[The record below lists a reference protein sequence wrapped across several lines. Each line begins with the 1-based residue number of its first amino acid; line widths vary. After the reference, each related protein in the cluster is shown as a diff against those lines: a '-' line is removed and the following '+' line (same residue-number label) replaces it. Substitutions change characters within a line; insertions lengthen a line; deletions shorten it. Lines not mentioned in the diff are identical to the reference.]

1 MDTLNNAGRAPK
13 HGLGWIVRKVASNLA
28 LAFAIFVVVT
38 PALFVMLWMLSLAFK
53 NEIDNIAYPPIWI
66 PNPPTLANYR
76 QVFERSPFGL
86 YTINSII
93 VSGSA
98 TLVGLLVGVPAAYG
112 IAKGKALGMGMLIM
126 LARITPGLSYLIPLF
141 TLFRFLRLTGTLAPV
156 AIAHLVIT
164 IPMIVWVMI
173 SYFEDMHPELEE
185 AALVDGASI
194 WQAFARVSMPLAMPG
209 IAVAAILAFIQ
220 SWNNFIFA
228 VVLAGRETRTLPVA
242 VFNSMTYEQLS
253 WGPLAAAALIVTLP
267 TLLLTILVQR
277 NIVTGLAA
285 GAVKG

>member
-1 MDTLNNAGRAPK
+1 MDAIRNAAVVTLYLRKLAGK
-13 HGLGWIVRKVASNLA
+13 LA
-28 LAFAIFVVVT
+28 LIFAVFMVIS

-53 NEIDNIAYPPIWI
+53 NEIDNIAHPPVWI
-66 PNPPTLANYR
+66 PNPPTLANYQ
-76 QVFERSPFGL
+76 QVFERSPFGR
-86 YTINSII
+86 YTVNSII

-98 TLVGLLVGVPAAYG
+98 TLIGLVLGVPAAYG
-112 IAKGKALGMGMLIM
+112 IAKGKAMSIGMLIM
-126 LARITPGLSYLIPLF
+126 LARITPGLSFLIPLF
-141 TLFRFLRLTGTLAPV
+141 TLFGFLKLTGTLMPV

-173 SYFEDMHPELEE
+173 SYFEDIHPELEE
-185 AALVDGASI
+185 AALVDGCSI
-194 WQAFARVSMPLAMPG
+194 WRAFLSVSMPLARPG

-220 SWNNFIFA
+220 SWNNFIFGA
-228 VVLAGRETRTLPVA
+228 VLAGRETRTLPVA

-267 TLLLTILVQR
+267 TLLLTIFVQR
-277 NIVTGLAA
+277 DIVTGLAA

>member
-1 MDTLNNAGRAPK
+1 MDAMTNNGAWDLR
-13 HGLGWIVRKVASNLA
+13 LRKLTNKAA
-28 LAFAIFVVVT
+28 LVFAVFVVIS

-66 PNPPTLANYR
+66 PNPPTLANYW

-86 YTINSII
+86 YTVNSII

-98 TLVGLLVGVPAAYG
+98 TLIGLVLGVPAAYG
-112 IAKGKALGMGMLIM
+112 IAKGKAMSMGMLIM

-141 TLFRFLRLTGTLAPV
+141 TLFRFLKLTGTLVPV
-156 AIAHLVIT
+156 AITHMVIT

-173 SYFEDMHPELEE
+173 SFFEDIHPELEE
-185 AALVDGASI
+185 AALVDGCSI
-194 WQAFARVSMPLAMPG
+194 WRAFVSVSLPLARPG

-220 SWNNFIFA
+220 SWNNFIFGA
-228 VVLAGRETRTLPVA
+228 VLAGRETRTLPVA

-267 TLLLTILVQR
+267 TLLLTIFVQSD
-277 NIVTGLAA
+277 IVTGLAA

>member
-1 MDTLNNAGRAPK
+1 MD
-13 HGLGWIVRKVASNLA
+13 KVTQRRSLRSRLRRLASNVA
-28 LAFAIFVVVT
+28 LLFAMFVVIT

-53 NEIDNIAYPPIWI
+53 TEIDNIAYPPVWI
-66 PNPPTLANYR
+66 PNPPTLANYQ
-76 QVFERSPFGL
+76 QVFERGINMGL
-86 YTINSII
+86 
-93 VSGSA
+93 A
-98 TLVGLLVGVPAAYG
+98 TAAYG

-156 AIAHLVIT
+156 AITHLVIT
-164 IPMIVWVMI
+164 IPMVVWVMI
-173 SYFEDMHPELEE
+173 SFFEDMHPELEE
-185 AALVDGASI
+185 AALVDGCTI
-194 WQAFARVSMPLAMPG
+194 WHAFVSVSLPLARPG

-267 TLLLTILVQR
+267 SLLLTIFVQR
-277 NIVTGLAA
+277 DIVTGLAA

>member
-1 MDTLNNAGRAPK
+1 MDTITHTGAL
-13 HGLGWIVRKVASNLA
+13 GLRLRKLANRLA
-28 LAFAIFVVVT
+28 LAFALLVVVS

-53 NEIDNIAYPPIWI
+53 NEIDTIASPPVWI
-66 PNPPTLANYR
+66 PNPPTWANFR
-76 QVFERSPFGL
+76 TVFERSPFAR
-86 YTINSII
+86 YTLNSVI

-98 TLVGLLVGVPAAYG
+98 TLIGLLLGVPAAYG
-112 IAKGKALGMGMLIM
+112 IAKGKAMSMGMLIM
-126 LARITPGLSYLIPLF
+126 VARITPGLSFLLPLF
-141 TLFRFLRLTGTLAPV
+141 MLFRFLKLTGTLVPV

-173 SYFEDMHPELEE
+173 SYFEDIHPELEE
-185 AALVDGASI
+185 AALVDGCTI
-194 WQAFARVSMPLAMPG
+194 WRAFASVSLPLARPG

-220 SWNNFIFA
+220 SWNNFIFGA
-228 VVLAGRETRTLPVA
+228 VLAGRETRTLPVA

-267 TLLLTILVQR
+267 TLLLTIFVQR
-277 NIVTGLAA
+277 DIVTGLAA

>member
-1 MDTLNNAGRAPK
+1 MDTMTNKWVAYPRL
-13 HGLGWIVRKVASNLA
+13 RKIASRLA
-28 LAFAIFVVVT
+28 LVFALFVVVS
-38 PALFVMLWMLSLAFK
+38 PALFVMLWMVSLAFK
-53 NEIDNIAYPPIWI
+53 NEIDNIAYPPVFI
-66 PNPPTLANYR
+66 PDPPTWANFR
-76 QVFERSPFGL
+76 TVFERSPFAR
-86 YTINSII
+86 YTVNSVI

-98 TLVGLLVGVPAAYG
+98 TLIGMLVGVPAAYG
-112 IAKGKALGMGMLIM
+112 IAKGKAMSIGMLIM

-141 TLFRFLRLTGTLAPV
+141 TLFRLFRLTGTLVPV
-156 AIAHLVIT
+156 AITHLVIT
-164 IPMIVWVMI
+164 VPMIVWVMI

-185 AALVDGASI
+185 AALVDGCTI
-194 WQAFARVSMPLAMPG
+194 WRAFVSVSMPLARPG

-228 VVLAGRETRTLPVA
+228 AVLAGRETRTLPVA

-267 TLLLTILVQR
+267 TLLLTVFVQR
-277 NIVTGLAA
+277 DIVTGLAA

>member
-1 MDTLNNAGRAPK
+1 MDTMTKPRTPRQTLRKWGNNA
-13 HGLGWIVRKVASNLA
+13 A
-28 LAFAIFVVVT
+28 LAFAVFVVVT
-38 PALFVMLWMLSLAFK
+38 PAIFVMLWMLSLAFK
-53 NEIDNIAYPPIWI
+53 NEIDNIAYPPVWI
-66 PNPPTLANYR
+66 PRPPTLDNYR
-76 QVFERSPFGL
+76 QVFARSPFGL
-86 YTINSII
+86 YTVNSII

-98 TLVGLLVGVPAAYG
+98 TLFGLLVGVPAAYG

-141 TLFRFLRLTGTLAPV
+141 TLFRFFRLTGTLVPV
-156 AIAHLVIT
+156 TITHLVLT
-164 IPMIVWVMI
+164 IPMVVWTMI
-173 SYFEDMHPELEE
+173 SFFEDMHPELEE
-185 AALVDGASI
+185 AALVDGCSI
-194 WQAFARVSMPLAMPG
+194 WRAFASVALPLARPG

-228 VVLAGRETRTLPVA
+228 AVLAGRETRTLPVA

-267 TLLLTILVQR
+267 TLLLTIFVQR

>member
-1 MDTLNNAGRAPK
+1 MDAIRHAGTMSPWLRK
-13 HGLGWIVRKVASNLA
+13 LGGKLA
-28 LAFAIFVVVT
+28 LIFAVFMVIS

-53 NEIDNIAYPPIWI
+53 TEIDNIAYPPVWI

-86 YTINSII
+86 YTVNSII

-98 TLVGLLVGVPAAYG
+98 TLIGLVLGVPAAYG
-112 IAKGKALGMGMLIM
+112 IAKGKAMSVGMLIM
-126 LARITPGLSYLIPLF
+126 LARITPGLSFLIPLF
-141 TLFRFLRLTGTLAPV
+141 TLFRFLRLTGTLVPV
-156 AIAHLVIT
+156 AVAHLVIT
-164 IPMIVWVMI
+164 VPMIVWVMI
-173 SYFEDMHPELEE
+173 SFFEDIHPELEE
-185 AALVDGASI
+185 AALVDGCSI
-194 WQAFARVSMPLAMPG
+194 WRAFVSVSLPLARPG

-220 SWNNFIFA
+220 SWNNFIFGA
-228 VVLAGRETRTLPVA
+228 VLAGRETRTLPVA

-267 TLLLTILVQR
+267 TLLLTVFVQR
-277 NIVTGLAA
+277 DIVTGLAA

>member
-1 MDTLNNAGRAPK
+1 MDTLTNRWSI
-13 HGLGWIVRKVASNLA
+13 GLRVRKIASNVA
-28 LAFAIFVVVT
+28 LAFALFVVVS
-38 PALFVMLWMLSLAFK
+38 PAFFVMLWMVSLAFK

-66 PNPPTLANYR
+66 PTAPTLNNFR
-76 QVFERSPFGL
+76 TVFERSPFGL

-98 TLVGLLVGVPAAYG
+98 TLIGMLVGVPAAYG
-112 IAKGKALGMGMLIM
+112 IAKGKAMGMGMLVM

-141 TLFRFLRLTGTLAPV
+141 TLFRFLKLTGTLVPV
-156 AIAHLVIT
+156 AITHLVIT
-164 IPMIVWVMI
+164 VPMIVWVMI

-185 AALVDGASI
+185 AALVDGCTI
-194 WQAFARVSMPLAMPG
+194 WRAFVSVSMPLARPG

-220 SWNNFIFA
+220 SWNNFIFSA
-228 VVLAGRETRTLPVA
+228 VLAGRETRTLPVA

-267 TLLLTILVQR
+267 SLLLTVFIQR
-277 NIVTGLAA
+277 DIVTGLAA

>member
-1 MDTLNNAGRAPK
+1 MDSVARLDAMKLRLRRLGDRA
-13 HGLGWIVRKVASNLA
+13 A
-28 LAFAIFVVVT
+28 LAFALFLVIS
-38 PALFVMLWMLSLAFK
+38 PAVFVMFWMLSLAFK
-53 NEIDNIAYPPIWI
+53 NEIDNIAYPPVWI

-86 YTINSII
+86 YTINSVI

-98 TLVGLLVGVPAAYG
+98 TLIGLVLGVPAAYG
-112 IAKGKALGMGMLIM
+112 IAKGKAMSMGMLIM
-126 LARITPGLSYLIPLF
+126 VARITPGLSYLIPLF
-141 TLFRFLRLTGTLAPV
+141 TLFRFFRLTGTLVPV
-156 AIAHLVIT
+156 AITHLVIT

-173 SYFEDMHPELEE
+173 SFFEDIHPELEE
-185 AALVDGASI
+185 AALVDGCSI
-194 WQAFARVSMPLAMPG
+194 WRAFVSVSLPLARPG

-220 SWNNFIFA
+220 SWNNFIFGA
-228 VVLAGRETRTLPVA
+228 VLAGRETRTLPVA

-267 TLLLTILVQR
+267 TLLLTIFVQR
-277 NIVTGLAA
+277 HIVTGLAA